1 MGLREMMIEYL
12 VECGGHTK
20 AALARMSDQKL
31 LTTYNVARDIFND
44 VPARFKA
51 DTYFDVVRP
60 AAPPAVKDMS
70 LD

>member
-1 MGLREMMIEYL
+1 MGLREMMSEYL

-20 AALARMSDQKL
+20 ASVVRMSDETL
-31 LTTYNVARDIFND
+31 LRSYNIARDIFND

-51 DTYFDVVRP
+51 DTYFDAVRP
-60 AAPPAVKDMS
+60 APPAVKDMS